1 MTTRVLLVEDNEL
14 NRDMLSRR
22 LRRAAYEVITAGD
35 GEQAIRLV
43 QQECPD
49 VVLLDMNLPIKDG
62 WTTCREIREDATI
75 ASTPIIALT
84 AHVMGADRDK
94 ALAAGCDD
102 YATKPIDFPLLL
114 EKINALV
121 LRRADAGNRPDGGS
135 GGGSR
140 GDSG

>member
-22 LRRAAYEVITAGD
+22 LRRAAYEVLTADD
-35 GEQAIRLV
+35 GEQALALV
-43 QQECPD
+43 RMEHPD
-49 VVLLDMNLPIKDG
+49 VVLLDMSLPIKDG
-62 WTTCREIREDATI
+62 WTTCREIREEDAI
-75 ASTPIIALT
+75 ADTPIIALT

-102 YATKPIDFPLLL
+102 YATKPVDFPLLL
-114 EKINALV
+114 EKINALSNG
-121 LRRADAGNRPDGGS
+121 RIDSNSSDTE
-135 GGGSR
+135 

>member
-22 LRRAAYEVITAGD
+22 LRRAAYEVLTADD
-35 GEQAIRLV
+35 GEQALALV
-43 QQECPD
+43 RVEHPD
-49 VVLLDMNLPIKDG
+49 VVLLDMSLPIKDG
-62 WTTCREIREDATI
+62 WTTCREIREEDAI
-75 ASTPIIALT
+75 ADTPIIALT

-102 YATKPIDFPLLL
+102 YATKPVDFPLLL
-114 EKINALV
+114 EKINALSNG
-121 LRRADAGNRPDGGS
+121 RIDSNGS
-135 GGGSR
+135 DTE